1 MRLLCLTLLLLG
13 GTLGSAQDAQPGA
26 QPGATVVSGPEAAAA
41 VDSLTQSD
49 TKSDATNATT
59 APAKLQLPTQ
69 DQVSKAKNQ
78 SCRWAIFDQK
88 STKKGHRAYMYKSRR
103 S

>member
-13 GTLGSAQDAQPGA
+13 GTLGSAQDA

-78 SCRWAIFDQK
+78 SCRWAILDQK
-88 STKKGHRAYMYKSRR
+88 RTKKGHRAYMYKRRR